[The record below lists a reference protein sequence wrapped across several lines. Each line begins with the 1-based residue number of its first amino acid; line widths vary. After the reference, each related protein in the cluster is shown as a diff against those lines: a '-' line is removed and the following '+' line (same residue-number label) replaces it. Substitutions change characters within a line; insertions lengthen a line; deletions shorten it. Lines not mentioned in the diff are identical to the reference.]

1 MPELHELREKGNSD
15 TMSTWRK
22 RLTLVLVLF
31 GGLLGL
37 FGAMSL
43 YLTRQADAGDKAV
56 AKPKKAASS
65 SGNTDNRK
73 AARTA
78 IQAQRQAFL
87 KAFEGGEAEQVA
99 SFWTADGELIG
110 DDGSVYRG
118 RGAIEGAYRE
128 LFSSKKKPRA
138 EIQTESLRFPS
149 KDTAIEE
156 GYFKVHVGNVEPT
169 TSRYSVLHVRE
180 SGKWLMAVVR
190 EWPTETVSLRD
201 LEWLIGAW
209 VAKRDDAEVHTTY
222 EWMWDKSFIRVQF
235 TIRQKDR
242 TLRGFQMIG
251 KDEASGELRSWTFE
265 SEGGFGEATWSR
277 DGKKWVL
284 DASGRLPDG
293 SKLTATNILVPLDQD
308 SFTWQTV
315 KRSIGG
321 EDVYELPPVRVT
333 RVKQKR

>member
-1 MPELHELREKGNSD
+1 
-15 TMSTWRK
+15 MSTWRK
-22 RLTLVLVLF
+22 RLILVLVLVLVLF
-31 GGLLGL
+31 GL
-37 FGAMSL
+37 FGTLSL
-43 YLTRQADAGDKAV
+43 SFTRQAEAGDKA
-56 AKPKKAASS
+56 ATNEKAANS
-65 SGNTDNRK
+65 SGDTDNRK
-73 AARTA
+73 TDRAA
-78 IQAQRQAFL
+78 IQAQKEAFL
-87 KAFEGGEAEQVA
+87 KAFESGDAEQAA

-110 DDGSVYRG
+110 DDGNVYRG
-118 RGAIEGAYRE
+118 RAAIEKAYRE

-149 KDTAIEE
+149 KDTALEE
-156 GYFKVHVGNVEPT
+156 GYFKVRVDNLELT

-180 SGKWLMAVVR
+180 SGRWLMAVVR
-190 EWPTETVSLRD
+190 EWPTETASLRD
-201 LEWLIGAW
+201 LEWLIGTWA
-209 VAKRDDAEVHTTY
+209 AKRDDAEVHTTY
-222 EWMWDKSFIRVQF
+222 EWVWDKSFIRVQF
-235 TIRQKDR
+235 IIHQKDR

-251 KDEASGELRSWTFE
+251 KDEASGQLRSWTFE

-293 SKLTATNILVPLDQD
+293 STLTATNILIPLDQD

-321 EDVYELPPVRVT
+321 EDIDELPPVRVT